1 MKTKGTLSNDDD
13 DDESSFQEK
22 ETDQMNWD

>member
-1 MKTKGTLSNDDD
+1 MKTKDTLSNDDD